1 MTVALLQ
8 KLSGV
13 RDLRKILET
22 TVKEIGETFNADS
35 CQIMVSNPLDPNVTS
50 ICEFKPH
57 KDVKLPDNIPN
68 VSMPLVIQGRTF
80 GALSLQRRSDVSR
93 EEVNSM
99 RVALGE
105 LGDIIRHAQINDVI
119 QRDTF
124 RDTFLVEIGNVMAY
138 SLGIGDALFMVVNIL
153 GKVLQASRCLFICT
167 DDTQAGWKCYEFW
180 QQDKVQSCQ
189 DYYWPTTHS
198 PLIAQVLLSR
208 TPLKVFEGQLNSYAS
223 PVQDELQLISVKSL
237 LGIPLRTANATHGC
251 VILQQCDYRRA
262 WTRGELDMVQNV
274 ADKVAEAL
282 LKLPAE
288 KRAREPIMQL
298 HQRVVQ
304 DTAPGEKAS
313 IGTVRNALKGALGA
327 QAIPSARK
335 TSQQSVPSQ
344 AKTAAAAQPPSPQA
358 PVAQAP
364 APQASVPQSPAP
376 QPSAPQAPVQPPL
389 SSAPTPVPVAP
400 APAAPVAPAPAAP
413 APPAPAAPVA
423 PASAAPAPAASAPPA
438 PPSEAAPQA
447 PPDFPAPKITPVVRG
462 QGSLQTPAASPSG
475 NAFSNIFEPPPT
487 TATADVLPIS
497 PEEILTTTADLTE
510 QLGEI
515 KAKDPYADIDFGEFT
530 DFSDFSPQDKAA
542 AQELASPA
550 QSQPAPA
557 EIAPAP
563 VESAPAPVQ
572 SAPPPLA
579 PAPEPS
585 APAPAPTAAPL
596 SVAPVETPAE
606 PVPASVLQE
615 PSPAAAPAPTPAP
628 APELAP
634 PPAQDATSAPAPT
647 ATPTVDAAPVSVS
660 QTADAAA
667 GGTPAAD
674 WGNLDS
680 IPTPKAAA
688 APQAPSAWGDL
699 DAIQT
704 PKSAANAS
712 SGAGLRGKL
721 GRGKAPSPA
730 AQGSALLA
738 SMHKDKSQFKP
749 QEPAAT
755 PPPAEAKPDFVQG
768 PPIEIDEAKAQAKLQ
783 EILSSANPTSDYI
796 FATPGL
802 DARMLGRI
810 DGWVSQIEAKDKY
823 LNGHARQVAEYSV
836 AIAKGIGLD
845 DAAQNLV
852 RQVALV
858 HDVGKLGAAAPILQ
872 KREEELHDSELIT
885 VMRHPIDGA
894 ELLESFPDLAH
905 MAPIVRAHHEEYNG
919 EGFPAGLKENEIP
932 IEARIICLAN
942 AYHNMV
948 SDMRYGPGMD
958 PQEAQAEI
966 TRGAGRQWDPTLV
979 QAFLQCL
986 QSGVVPAKHK

>member
-57 KDVKLPDNIPN
+57 KDVKLPDNLSN

-93 EEVNSM
+93 DEVNSM

-208 TPLKVFEGQLNSYAS
+208 TPLKVFEGQLNSYVS

-304 DTAPGEKAS
+304 DTGGPNEKAS
-313 IGTVRNALKGALGA
+313 IGSVRNALKGALGA

-335 TSQQSVPSQ
+335 TSQQVIPEQ
-344 AKTAAAAQPPSPQA
+344 AKTA
-358 PVAQAP
+358 
-364 APQASVPQSPAP
+364 
-376 QPSAPQAPVQPPL
+376 
-389 SSAPTPVPVAP
+389 T
-400 APAAPVAPAPAAP
+400 P
-413 APPAPAAPVA
+413 APPPTPPPAAT
-423 PASAAPAPAASAPPA
+423 PAPPTPTPPPPA
-438 PPSEAAPQA
+438 PPTQSADPTSTDI
-447 PPDFPAPKITPVVRG
+447 PSPTITPVVRG
-462 QGSLQTPAASPSG
+462 QGALQTPAVGG
-475 NAFSNIFEPPPT
+475 NAFANILEPTPT

-497 PEEILTTTADLTE
+497 ADEILTQTADLTDH
-510 QLGEI
+510 LGEI
-515 KAKDPYADIDFGEFT
+515 RPKDPYADIDFGEFT
-530 DFSDFSPQDKAA
+530 DFSDFSSQDVAA
-542 AQELASPA
+542 AGDATASAALSPLPTQAGAEPGVPAFTPPATTPDPSLALPPAPMPAPSPTPTAELAPH
-550 QSQPAPA
+550 
-557 EIAPAP
+557 P
-563 VESAPAPVQ
+563 VPEV
-572 SAPPPLA
+572 
-579 PAPEPS
+579 APEPVS
-585 APAPAPTAAPL
+585 SPVSAEAPA
-596 SVAPVETPAE
+596 SN
-606 PVPASVLQE
+606 
-615 PSPAAAPAPTPAP
+615 
-628 APELAP
+628 
-634 PPAQDATSAPAPT
+634 
-647 ATPTVDAAPVSVS
+647 
-660 QTADAAA
+660 
-667 GGTPAAD
+667 D
-674 WGNLDS
+674 WGNLDA
-680 IPTPKAAA
+680 IPSPPV
-688 APQAPSAWGDL
+688 APALPSAWGDL
-699 DAIQT
+699 DSIQT
-704 PKSAANAS
+704 PKAAASA
-712 SGAGLRGKL
+712 GAGLRGKL
-721 GRGKAPSPA
+721 GKGKAPSPA

-738 SMHKDKSQFKP
+738 SMHKDKSQFK
-749 QEPAAT
+749 AAEAS
-755 PPPAEAKPDFVQG
+755 PAEVEAPAVKPEFIQG

-845 DAAQNLV
+845 EAAQNLV

-905 MAPIVRAHHEEYNG
+905 LAPIVRAHHEEYNG

-948 SDMRYGPGMD
+948 SDMRYGPGLD

-966 TRGAGRQWDPTLV
+966 NRGAGRQWDPTLV

-986 QSGVVPAKHK
+986 QTGAVPAKHS

>member
-13 RDLRKILET
+13 RDLKKILET

-57 KDVKLPDNIPN
+57 KDQKLPDNLPN
-68 VSMPLVIQGRTF
+68 VTMPLVIHGRTF
-80 GALSLQRRSDVSR
+80 GALSLTRRSDVSR
-93 EEVNSM
+93 DEVNSM

-105 LGDIIRHAQINDVI
+105 LGDIIRHAQINDII

-208 TPLKVFEGQLNSYAS
+208 APLKVYEGQLNSYVS

-237 LGIPLRTANATHGC
+237 LGVPLRTANATHGC

-262 WTRGELDMVQNV
+262 WTRGEIDMVQNV

-304 DTAPGEKAS
+304 DSGAQSERAS
-313 IGTVRNALKGALGA
+313 IGSVRNALKGALGA
-327 QAIPSARK
+327 QAIPTARK
-335 TSQQSVPSQ
+335 TSQPSIPPQ
-344 AKTAAAAQPPSPQA
+344 AKAALPPP
-358 PVAQAP
+358 PVTPAP
-364 APQASVPQSPAP
+364 AP
-376 QPSAPQAPVQPPL
+376 
-389 SSAPTPVPVAP
+389 
-400 APAAPVAPAPAAP
+400 AP
-413 APPAPAAPVA
+413 APPAVQPAAQ
-423 PASAAPAPAASAPPA
+423 AAP
-438 PPSEAAPQA
+438 PQA
-447 PPDFPAPKITPVVRG
+447 PAVPPQATPSDAAAATSADLPQPTITPVVRG
-462 QGSLQTPAASPSG
+462 QGSLQPPAQTAAG
-475 NAFSNIFEPPPT
+475 NAFANILEPVPPT

-497 PEEILTTTADLTE
+497 AEEVLTKTADLSE
-510 QLGEI
+510 HLGEI
-515 KAKDPYADIDFGEFT
+515 KAKDPYADIDFGEFAEVA
-530 DFSDFSPQDKAA
+530 DFTPADAA
-542 AQELASPA
+542 ASAAPSAALPAEALETAQQPPATAAPASPA
-550 QSQPAPA
+550 PDPAP
-557 EIAPAP
+557 
-563 VESAPAPVQ
+563 
-572 SAPPPLA
+572 
-579 PAPEPS
+579 PS
-585 APAPAPTAAPL
+585 
-596 SVAPVETPAE
+596 
-606 PVPASVLQE
+606 
-615 PSPAAAPAPTPAP
+615 PAPTPAAP
-628 APELAP
+628 A
-634 PPAQDATSAPAPT
+634 SAPQAAQVSPASPEAP
-647 ATPTVDAAPVSVS
+647 
-660 QTADAAA
+660 AA
-667 GGTPAAD
+667 GG
-674 WGNLDS
+674 WGNLDD
-680 IPTPKAAA
+680 IPTPKGG
-688 APQAPSAWGDL
+688 APAAPSAWGDL
-699 DAIQT
+699 DSIQT
-704 PKSAANAS
+704 PKNAP
-712 SGAGLRGKL
+712 SGGSGGLRGKL
-721 GRGKAPSPA
+721 GKGKAPSAA

-738 SMHKDKSQFKP
+738 SMHKDKSQFK
-749 QEPAAT
+749 AAEA
-755 PPPAEAKPDFVQG
+755 PPPEPEAPAKPEFVQG

-823 LNGHARQVAEYSV
+823 LNGHARQVAEYAV
-836 AIAKGIGLD
+836 AIAKTAGLD
-845 DAAQNLV
+845 EAAQILV

-905 MAPIVRAHHEEYNG
+905 LAPIVRAHHEEYNG

-948 SDMRYGPGMD
+948 SDMRYGPGID
-958 PQEAQAEI
+958 PQEAQQEI

-986 QSGVVPAKHK
+986 QSGAVPAKHT

>member
-335 TSQQSVPSQ
+335 TSQPSIPPQ
-344 AKTAAAAQPPSPQA
+344 AKTAAAPPP
-358 PVAQAP
+358 P
-364 APQASVPQSPAP
+364 
-376 QPSAPQAPVQPPL
+376 APQAPVPEVQ
-389 SSAPTPVPVAP
+389 STAPTPQAP
-400 APAAPVAPAPAAP
+400 LPQGQAPSP
-413 APPAPAAPVA
+413 PPASPP
-423 PASAAPAPAASAPPA
+423 PAASQAPVPQVPMPQTSAPPPVPTTTAPTPAAQSPAPPA
-438 PPSEAAPQA
+438 PPSEPATQSPV
-447 PPDFPAPKITPVVRG
+447 DFPAPKITPVVRG
-462 QGSLQTPAASPSG
+462 QGSLQTSAANTSG
-475 NAFSNIFEPPPT
+475 NAFSKIFDPPPT

-497 PEEILTTTADLTE
+497 PEEILTKTADLTD

-515 KAKDPYADIDFGEFT
+515 KAKDPYADIDFGEIT
-530 DFSDFSPQDKAA
+530 DVSDFSPQDKAT
-542 AQELASPA
+542 AQELANPVL
-550 QSQPAPA
+550 SQ
-557 EIAPAP
+557 
-563 VESAPAPVQ
+563 
-572 SAPPPLA
+572 
-579 PAPEPS
+579 
-585 APAPAPTAAPL
+585 
-596 SVAPVETPAE
+596 
-606 PVPASVLQE
+606 PVPADVAPTPPA
-615 PSPAAAPAPTPAP
+615 PSPAPTPAP
-628 APELAP
+628 APTPTASAPSPGPVEASVEPAP
-634 PPAQDATSAPAPT
+634 PEPAPPAPLPAPAPAPAPT
-647 ATPTVDAAPVSVS
+647 PTTTSPSPAANPTPTVDAVPVSVS
-660 QTADAAA
+660 PDAEPVAS
-667 GGTPAAD
+667 GTPSAD
-674 WGNLDS
+674 WGNLDA

-688 APQAPSAWGDL
+688 TPQAPSAWGDL
-699 DAIQT
+699 DSIQT
-704 PKSAANAS
+704 PKSASNAS

-738 SMHKDKSQFKP
+738 SMHKDKSQFRP
-749 QEPAAT
+749 QEPSA
-755 PPPAEAKPDFVQG
+755 PPPVAEAKPDFVQG

-986 QSGVVPAKHK
+986 QSGVVPAKHT

>member
-13 RDLRKILET
+13 RDLKKILET

-50 ICEFKPH
+50 ICEFKQH
-57 KDVKLPDNIPN
+57 KDQKLPDNLPN
-68 VSMPLVIQGRTF
+68 VTMPLVIHGRTF
-80 GALSLQRRSDVSR
+80 GALSLTRRSDVSR
-93 EEVNSM
+93 DEVNSM

-105 LGDIIRHAQINDVI
+105 LGDIIRHAQINDII

-208 TPLKVFEGQLNSYAS
+208 APLKVYEGQLNSYAS

-237 LGIPLRTANATHGC
+237 LGVPLRTANATHGC

-262 WTRGELDMVQNV
+262 WTRGEIDMVQNV

-304 DTAPGEKAS
+304 DSGTESERAS
-313 IGTVRNALKGALGA
+313 IGSVRNALKGALGA
-327 QAIPSARK
+327 QAIPTARK
-335 TSQQSVPSQ
+335 TSQPSIPPQ
-344 AKTAAAAQPPSPQA
+344 AKAAPP
-358 PVAQAP
+358 
-364 APQASVPQSPAP
+364 
-376 QPSAPQAPVQPPL
+376 
-389 SSAPTPVPVAP
+389 
-400 APAAPVAPAPAAP
+400 PAAPP
-413 APPAPAAPVA
+413 
-423 PASAAPAPAASAPPA
+423 PPA
-438 PPSEAAPQA
+438 PPTPAVPPPEPPPSLPQESSSA
-447 PPDFPAPKITPVVRG
+447 TSAELPQPTITPVVRG
-462 QGSLQTPAASPSG
+462 QGSLQPPAQGAAG
-475 NAFSNIFEPPPT
+475 NAFANILEPLPPT

-497 PEEILTTTADLTE
+497 DDEVLTKTADLTE

-515 KAKDPYADIDFGEFT
+515 KAKDPYADIDFGEFAEVAEFAPA
-530 DFSDFSPQDKAA
+530 DSGAQPAA
-542 AQELASPA
+542 EPLAAPASP
-550 QSQPAPA
+550 P
-557 EIAPAP
+557 
-563 VESAPAPVQ
+563 
-572 SAPPPLA
+572 
-579 PAPEPS
+579 PEPS
-585 APAPAPTAAPL
+585 APSPA
-596 SVAPVETPAE
+596 
-606 PVPASVLQE
+606 
-615 PSPAAAPAPTPAP
+615 PAAAPASAAPQPAAPSPAP
-628 APELAP
+628 APAAP
-634 PPAQDATSAPAPT
+634 SPAPEAAPAS
-647 ATPTVDAAPVSVS
+647 AASPE
-660 QTADAAA
+660 APAA
-667 GGTPAAD
+667 G
-674 WGNLDS
+674 WGNLDN
-680 IPTPKAAA
+680 IPTPKSA
-688 APQAPSAWGDL
+688 APAAPSAWGDL
-699 DAIQT
+699 DSIQA
-704 PKSAANAS
+704 PKNAPTGG
-712 SGAGLRGKL
+712 SGGLRGKL
-721 GRGKAPSPA
+721 GKGKAPSAA

-738 SMHKDKSQFKP
+738 SMHKDKSQFK
-749 QEPAAT
+749 A
-755 PPPAEAKPDFVQG
+755 AEAPPEPEAPAKPEFVQG

-823 LNGHARQVAEYSV
+823 LNGHARQVAEYAV
-836 AIAKGIGLD
+836 AIAKGVGLD
-845 DAAQNLV
+845 EAAQNLV

-905 MAPIVRAHHEEYNG
+905 LAPIVRAHHEEYNG

-948 SDMRYGPGMD
+948 SDMRYGPGID
-958 PQEAQAEI
+958 PQEAQQEI

-986 QSGVVPAKHK
+986 QSGAVPAKHS

>member
-13 RDLRKILET
+13 RDLKKILET

-57 KDVKLPDNIPN
+57 KDQKLPDNLPN
-68 VSMPLVIQGRTF
+68 VTMPLVIHGRTF
-80 GALSLQRRSDVSR
+80 GALSLTRRSDVSR
-93 EEVNSM
+93 DEVNSM

-105 LGDIIRHAQINDVI
+105 LGDIIRHAQINDII

-208 TPLKVFEGQLNSYAS
+208 TPLKVYEGQLNSYVS

-237 LGIPLRTANATHGC
+237 LGVPLRTANATHGC

-262 WTRGELDMVQNV
+262 WTRGEIDMVQNV

-304 DTAPGEKAS
+304 DSGSDSERAS
-313 IGTVRNALKGALGA
+313 IGSVRNALKGALGA
-327 QAIPSARK
+327 QAIPTARK
-335 TSQQSVPSQ
+335 TSQPSIPPQ
-344 AKTAAAAQPPSPQA
+344 AKAAPPP
-358 PVAQAP
+358 PPPPPPPP
-364 APQASVPQSPAP
+364 AP
-376 QPSAPQAPVQPPL
+376 PP
-389 SSAPTPVPVAP
+389 PPPP
-400 APAAPVAPAPAAP
+400 P
-413 APPAPAAPVA
+413 PPAPAAP
-423 PASAAPAPAASAPPA
+423 PPE
-438 PPSEAAPQA
+438 PPSSLPSESSLATSAELPQ
-447 PPDFPAPKITPVVRG
+447 PTITPVVRG
-462 QGSLQTPAASPSG
+462 QGSLQPPVQSAAG
-475 NAFSNIFEPPPT
+475 NAFANILEPLPPT

-497 PEEILTTTADLTE
+497 DDEVLTKTADLTE

-515 KAKDPYADIDFGEFT
+515 KAKDPYADIDFGEFAEVA
-530 DFSDFSPQDKAA
+530 DFAPADSGAQPVAEPLAA
-542 AQELASPA
+542 PASPT
-550 QSQPAPA
+550 
-557 EIAPAP
+557 
-563 VESAPAPVQ
+563 
-572 SAPPPLA
+572 
-579 PAPEPS
+579 PEPS
-585 APAPAPTAAPL
+585 PASPVPDAAPSSPAPQPAAPSPAPAPA
-596 SVAPVETPAE
+596 
-606 PVPASVLQE
+606 AS
-615 PSPAAAPAPTPAP
+615 SPAPQAAQASAASPEAPA
-628 APELAP
+628 
-634 PPAQDATSAPAPT
+634 Q
-647 ATPTVDAAPVSVS
+647 
-660 QTADAAA
+660 
-667 GGTPAAD
+667 G
-674 WGNLDS
+674 WGNLDN
-680 IPTPKAAA
+680 IPTPKSA
-688 APQAPSAWGDL
+688 APAAPSAWGDL
-699 DAIQT
+699 DSIQA
-704 PKSAANAS
+704 PKNAPTG
-712 SGAGLRGKL
+712 GAGGLRGKL
-721 GRGKAPSPA
+721 GKGKAPSAA

-738 SMHKDKSQFKP
+738 SMHKDKSQFK
-749 QEPAAT
+749 A
-755 PPPAEAKPDFVQG
+755 AEAPPEPEAPVKPEFVQG

-823 LNGHARQVAEYSV
+823 LNGHARQVAEYAV
-836 AIAKGIGLD
+836 AIAKGVGLD
-845 DAAQNLV
+845 EAAQNLV

-905 MAPIVRAHHEEYNG
+905 LAPIVRAHHEEYNG

-948 SDMRYGPGMD
+948 SDMRYGPGID
-958 PQEAQAEI
+958 PQEAQQEI

-986 QSGVVPAKHK
+986 QSGAVPAKHS

>member
-13 RDLRKILET
+13 RDLKKILET

-57 KDVKLPDNIPN
+57 KDQKLPDNLPN
-68 VSMPLVIQGRTF
+68 VTMPLVIHGRTF
-80 GALSLQRRSDVSR
+80 GALSLTRRSDVSR
-93 EEVNSM
+93 DEVNSM

-105 LGDIIRHAQINDVI
+105 LGDIIRHAQINDII

-208 TPLKVFEGQLNSYAS
+208 APLKVYEGQLNSYVS

-251 VILQQCDYRRA
+251 VVLQQCDYRRA
-262 WTRGELDMVQNV
+262 WTRGEIDMVQNV

-304 DTAPGEKAS
+304 ADSPPGEKAS
-313 IGTVRNALKGALGA
+313 IGSVRNALKGALGA

-335 TSQQSVPSQ
+335 TSQPAVPPQ
-344 AKTAAAAQPPSPQA
+344 AKTPPPP
-358 PVAQAP
+358 PVAP
-364 APQASVPQSPAP
+364 APQAPPP
-376 QPSAPQAPVQPPL
+376 QP
-389 SSAPTPVPVAP
+389 
-400 APAAPVAPAPAAP
+400 PAAP
-413 APPAPAAPVA
+413 APPAMPAAEM
-423 PASAAPAPAASAPPA
+423 PATAQSDV
-438 PPSEAAPQA
+438 PSPT
-447 PPDFPAPKITPVVRG
+447 ITPVVRNTG
-462 QGSLQTPAASPSG
+462 NVQQPPANAAANAAG
-475 NAFSNIFEPPPT
+475 NAFANILEPNAVQPPT

-497 PEEILTTTADLTE
+497 ADEVLTRTADLSD
-510 QLGEI
+510 LPEI
-515 KAKDPYADIDFGEFT
+515 KPKDPYADIDFGEFT
-530 DFSDFSPQDKAA
+530 DFSDFTPENAGIATPPAPD
-542 AQELASPA
+542 AQEAPPTVSPA
-550 QSQPAPA
+550 KTLQSM
-557 EIAPAP
+557 
-563 VESAPAPVQ
+563 
-572 SAPPPLA
+572 
-579 PAPEPS
+579 
-585 APAPAPTAAPL
+585 
-596 SVAPVETPAE
+596 
-606 PVPASVLQE
+606 
-615 PSPAAAPAPTPAP
+615 PAATPAP
-628 APELAP
+628 ASPSP
-634 PPAQDATSAPAPT
+634 
-647 ATPTVDAAPVSVS
+647 TPTVDAAPPVEATSAPPAAPAAPLPAAPVAE
-660 QTADAAA
+660 TAAA
-667 GGTPAAD
+667 PAPEAAPAAQD
-674 WGNLDS
+674 AGAGGWGNLDS
-680 IPTPKAAA
+680 IPTPKA

-704 PKSAANAS
+704 PKGAQSAAG
-712 SGAGLRGKL
+712 GAGLRGKL

-738 SMHKDKSQFKP
+738 SMHKDKSQFK
-749 QEPAAT
+749 AAEA
-755 PPPAEAKPDFVQG
+755 PPPEPEIKPEFIEG

-836 AIAKGIGLD
+836 AIAKASGLD
-845 DAAQNLV
+845 EAAQNLV

-958 PQEAQAEI
+958 PQEAQGEI

-986 QSGVVPAKHK
+986 QSGAVPAKHQA